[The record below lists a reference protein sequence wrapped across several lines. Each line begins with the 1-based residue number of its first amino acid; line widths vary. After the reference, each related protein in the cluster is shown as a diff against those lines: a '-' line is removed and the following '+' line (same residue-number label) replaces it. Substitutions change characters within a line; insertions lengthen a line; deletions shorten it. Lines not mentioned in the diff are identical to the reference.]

1 MIHDGVG
8 YESFRSF
15 FCLQSAS
22 MAESPLGTAACRIL
36 RRGHYMSLHPQEPPS
51 VPEET
56 IRVARAAFPKGS
68 LCLCIAD
75 ELGSIYTNDQFTALF
90 PRRGKHAEAPGRL
103 ALATVLQF
111 VEGLSD
117 RQAADAVRGR
127 IDWKYALGLSL
138 IDPGFDHTVLSEF
151 RSRLI
156 EGGAERLLLDTL
168 LQHLRD
174 HGLVKARGRQRTDST
189 HVLAAVRGLN
199 RLERVGETVR
209 AALNELAVVAPD
221 WLQALAPP
229 VWYERYSRRVENYRL
244 PKAEKERLEL
254 AATVGADGDQLL
266 AAIEAAV
273 EQPWL
278 AQLPAIHVLRE
289 VWKAQYIM
297 EDGQLRWHTV
307 QEMPATAE
315 QISSPYDPEA
325 RYGKKRDMSWT
336 GYKAHLTETC
346 DPETPHLITNVETT
360 PATTPDDNM
369 VAVVHQSL
377 EKSELLPSEH
387 LVDKGYTD
395 SHVLVDSQQRHGVVI
410 VGPVADDPSWQA
422 RSGDGFTK
430 AQFQVDWDLQVVTC
444 PEGKQSISWLP
455 STYPK
460 GGMQFEARFARN
472 DCAACPMRSRC
483 TRSKV
488 EPRIITLQAREEF
501 EALQSARRNQATEA
515 FRKSY
520 AARAGIEGTHTQA
533 IRRCG
538 LRRCRYV
545 GLAKTRLQHV
555 ITAVAVNLVRVAEWQ
570 NDLPSANT
578 RTSRFAALHMVA

>member
-1 MIHDGVG
+1 
-8 YESFRSF
+8 
-15 FCLQSAS
+15 
-22 MAESPLGTAACRIL
+22 
-36 RRGHYMSLHPQEPPS
+36 MSLHPQEPPS

-56 IRVARAAFPKGS
+56 NRVARAAFPKGS
-68 LCLCIAD
+68 LCLQIAD
-75 ELGSIYTNDQFTALF
+75 ELGSIYTDDQFTALF

-111 VEGLSD
+111 LEGLSD

-127 IDWKYALGLSL
+127 IDWKYVLGLSL

-151 RSRLI
+151 RTRLV

-168 LQHLRD
+168 LQRLRD
-174 HGLVKARGRQRTDST
+174 RGLVKAKGRQRTDST

-199 RLERVGETVR
+199 RLERVGETAR
-209 AALNELAVVAPD
+209 AALNQLAVVAPD

-229 VWYERYSRRVENYRL
+229 AWYERYGRRVESYRL

-254 AATVGADGDQLL
+254 AATIGADGDQLL
-266 AAIEAAV
+266 TAIDAAV

-278 AQLPAIHVLRE
+278 AQLPAVHILRE
-289 VWKAQYIM
+289 VWRAQYIK
-297 EDGQLRWHTV
+297 EDGQLRWRAV
-307 QEMPATAE
+307 QEMPAAAE
-315 QISSPYDPEA
+315 QITSPYDPEA
-325 RYGKKRDMSWT
+325 RYGKKRDISWT
-336 GYKAHLTETC
+336 GYKAHITETC
-346 DPETPHLITNVETT
+346 DPETPHVITNVETT
-360 PATTPDDNM
+360 LASTPDDHM
-369 VAVVHQSL
+369 LTAVHQSL
-377 EKSELLPSEH
+377 AKSELLPSEH
-387 LVDKGYTD
+387 LVDMGYTGCRM
-395 SHVLVDSQQRHGVVI
+395 LVDSQQRYGVVI
-410 VGPVADDPSWQA
+410 VGPVVGDTSWQA
-422 RSGDGFTK
+422 HAAQGFSK
-430 AQFQVDWDLQVVTC
+430 ADFHIDWDQQIVTC

-488 EPRIITLQAREEF
+488 EPRIITLQAREDF
-501 EALQSARRNQATEA
+501 DALQSARQNQVTEK

-520 AARAGIEGTHTQA
+520 AARAGIEGTHAQA
-533 IRRCG
+533 IHRCG

-555 ITAVAVNLVRVAEWQ
+555 ITAVAVNLVRVAEWFS
-570 NDLPSANT
+570 DSPLAST
-578 RTSRFAALHMVA
+578 RISQFAGLSMVA